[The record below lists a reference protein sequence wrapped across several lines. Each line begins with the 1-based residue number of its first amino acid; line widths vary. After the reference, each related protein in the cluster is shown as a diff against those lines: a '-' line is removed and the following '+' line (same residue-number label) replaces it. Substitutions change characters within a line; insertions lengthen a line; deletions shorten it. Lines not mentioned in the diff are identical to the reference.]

1 MPCFA
6 LLCLSS
12 PRRECRPLHAKTGKA
27 KAPRRYRPVARLLKE
42 LAARSWPREARCKC
56 EAAGQGGR
64 RAGWSRMSLA
74 ASALLLRPGQA
85 RPDELT
91 ALHPLRLRCHPS
103 TVPCR
108 DHGSIREDTVRPP
121 HTRLVYTSEK
131 RSNLLRSRASTFKS
145 GGAFYSPR
153 APKESEKSPIPNKKK
168 RKGADAPPLPCL
180 CLHDRP
186 RIRIKPQ
193 LQRRAPRLHRSP
205 ARPTRSFPLPPARGA
220 GWGSWSP
227 RRRRSPQVPLVT

>member
-1 MPCFA
+1 M
-6 LLCLSS
+6 LCLSS

-85 RPDELT
+85 RPEELT

-168 RKGADAPPLPCL
+168 ERG
-180 CLHDRP
+180 R
-186 RIRIKPQ
+186 
-193 LQRRAPRLHRSP
+193 
-205 ARPTRSFPLPPARGA
+205 RPTFALPLPPRSSTHSNQTSAPAA
-220 GWGSWSP
+220 GP
-227 RRRRSPQVPLVT
+227 

>member
-1 MPCFA
+1 M
-6 LLCLSS
+6 SS

-64 RAGWSRMSLA
+64 RAGWSRMTLA
-74 ASALLLRPGQA
+74 ASALLLRAEA

-108 DHGSIREDTVRPP
+108 DHGSRGHGTPAPYSARVHLR
-121 HTRLVYTSEK
+121 K
-131 RSNLLRSRASTFKS
+131 AFKNLLRSRASTFKS

-168 RKGADAPPLPCL
+168 GKGPTPHL
-180 CLHDRP
+180 CLAFASTIVHAFESNLSSSGGPLGYTGRRPDR
-186 RIRIKPQ
+186 RGV
-193 LQRRAPRLHRSP
+193 SP
-205 ARPTRSFPLPPARGA
+205 CPPARGA
-220 GWGSWSP
+220 GRGSWSP
-227 RRRRSPQVPLVT
+227 RRRRSPQVTLVT

>member
-1 MPCFA
+1 
-6 LLCLSS
+6 LSS

-64 RAGWSRMSLA
+64 RAGWSRMTLA
-74 ASALLLRPGQA
+74 ASALLLRAEA

-108 DHGSIREDTVRPP
+108 DHGSRGHGTPAPYSARVHLRKAFKI
-121 HTRLVYTSEK
+121 
-131 RSNLLRSRASTFKS
+131 LLRSRASTFKS

-168 RKGADAPPLPCL
+168 ERGRRPPLPCL
-180 CLHDRP
+180 CLHGRP

-193 LQRRAPRLHRSP
+193 L
-205 ARPTRSFPLPPARGA
+205 
-220 GWGSWSP
+220 
-227 RRRRSPQVPLVT
+227 

>member
-1 MPCFA
+1 M
-6 LLCLSS
+6 SS

-64 RAGWSRMSLA
+64 RAGWSRMTLA
-74 ASALLLRPGQA
+74 ASALLLRAEA

-108 DHGSIREDTVRPP
+108 DHGSRGHGTPAPYSARVHLR
-121 HTRLVYTSEK
+121 K
-131 RSNLLRSRASTFKS
+131 AFKNLLRSRASTFKS

-168 RKGADAPPLPCL
+168 ERGRRPPFAL
-180 CLHDRP
+180 
-186 RIRIKPQ
+186 
-193 LQRRAPRLHRSP
+193 
-205 ARPTRSFPLPPARGA
+205 PLPPRSSTHSNQTPAPARGR
-220 GWGSWSP
+220 GGGPLGYTGRRPDRRGVSP
-227 RRRRSPQVPLVT
+227 CPRHAEQDGDPGLLVGVARLKCALPYS